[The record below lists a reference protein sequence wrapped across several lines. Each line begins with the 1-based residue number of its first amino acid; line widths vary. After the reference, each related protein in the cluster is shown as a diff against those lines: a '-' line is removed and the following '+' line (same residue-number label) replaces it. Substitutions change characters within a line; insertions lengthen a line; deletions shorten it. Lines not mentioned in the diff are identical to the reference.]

1 MAQLAATKKAR
12 RRSQPLPAREFAYPE
27 EGAGAAANAREK
39 GEGKE
44 KGKGKRE
51 RRLSLGLLTIG
62 RASTGTSTPSPPP
75 PLPSGTASA
84 GASHY
89 IPHSQTPAG
98 RVSAE
103 STRAAHAH
111 IKTVAHRHSA
121 DVSAPAKLQKK
132 TRPGHARTQSATSIS
147 SSSSFTAGCVPGL
160 NSGFGGV
167 VPPSSFTQHRGRL
180 SADMDSRRTWTPSP
194 SPTRANSLPLLSTF
208 GSSHRDSAAAPH
220 ALLSESPSTLKP
232 GFLQSA
238 HASGIALALTEA
250 EALLLARSAAE
261 ILGLHEQLVKQLDEA
276 LQQVHFELPDSAENV
291 EEAVKVVCR
300 IFAAEVSSLV
310 HFSTS
315 GRPNPR
321 LICYVRSIS

>member
-12 RRSQPLPAREFAYPE
+12 RRSQPLPARKFAHPE
-27 EGAGAAANAREK
+27 EGAGAAVNAKEK
-39 GEGKE
+39 GE

-62 RASTGTSTPSPPP
+62 RVSTTGPSIPSPPP

-84 GASHY
+84 SASHY

-98 RVSAE
+98 RESAE

-111 IKTVAHRHSA
+111 VKTVAHRHSA

-147 SSSSFTAGCVPGL
+147 STSSFTAGL
-160 NSGFGGV
+160 NSGPGGGV

-194 SPTRANSLPLLSTF
+194 SPSRTHSLPLLSTF

-220 ALLSESPSTLKP
+220 TLLSESPSTLKP

-250 EALLLARSAAE
+250 EALVLARSAAE

-276 LQQVHFELPDSAENV
+276 LQQVHYELPDSAENV

-300 IFAAEVSSLV
+300 IFAGEVSSLV
-310 HFSTS
+310 HFST
-315 GRPNPR
+315 
-321 LICYVRSIS
+321 